1 MEYSKKK
8 CEKCFGGIIM
18 VRVLKLRNIRIKEQ
32 KKLNEN
38 NLFLYKYITT
48 YIKATD
54 LTIYEK
60 EEILHQIMDM
70 LLEAQYENKDKSF
83 IVGDDYKKFCKSII
97 DEYMATKSKLYIFL
111 DYFQRYILWMTIG
124 LGLDALYNLFSI
136 NQLSIT
142 LNDIFT
148 WNMISLVIVFVSKS
162 VNREAIIVPISG
174 KSKIKVNVNFNNNNN
189 NKYMICLFGILSFVL
204 QLVSKYLFNIDPYT
218 YSIIL
223 KSNIGAVTTAI
234 LCILIGVS
242 IYKYQYCRRY

>member
-1 MEYSKKK
+1 M
-8 CEKCFGGIIM
+8 I
-18 VRVLKLRNIRIKEQ
+18 RVLKFMNMRIKEQ

-54 LTIYEK
+54 LTMYEK

-142 LNDIFT
+142 LNYIFT
-148 WNMISLVIVFVSKS
+148 WNMISLVNVFVSKS

-174 KSKIKVNVNFNNNNN
+174 KSKIKVNVNFNNN
-189 NKYMICLFGILSFVL
+189 KYMICLFSIVILSFVL

-218 YSIIL
+218 YTIIL
-223 KSNIGAVTTAI
+223 KSNIVVITTTI
-234 LCILIGVS
+234 LFILIGVS

>member
-1 MEYSKKK
+1 MN
-8 CEKCFGGIIM
+8 M
-18 VRVLKLRNIRIKEQ
+18 RIKEQ

-54 LTIYEK
+54 LTMYEK

-70 LLEAQYENKDKSF
+70 LLEAQYENRDKSF
-83 IVGDDYKKFCKSII
+83 IVGDNYKEFCKSII

-124 LGLDALYNLFSI
+124 LGLDALYNLFSV

-148 WNMISLVIVFVSKS
+148 WNMISLFIVFISKS
-162 VNREAIIVPISG
+162 VSREAIVVPISE
-174 KSKIKVNVNFNNNNN
+174 KSKIKVNINFNNNSREMS
-189 NKYMICLFGILSFVL
+189 YLLGIFILSVVL
-204 QLVSKYLFNIDPYT
+204 QLASKYLFNIDPYT

>member
-1 MEYSKKK
+1 M
-8 CEKCFGGIIM
+8 I
-18 VRVLKLRNIRIKEQ
+18 RVLKFMNMRIKEQ

-54 LTIYEK
+54 LTMYEK

-70 LLEAQYENKDKSF
+70 LLEAQYENRDKSF
-83 IVGDDYKKFCKSII
+83 IVGDNYKEFCKSII
-97 DEYMATKSKLYIFL
+97 DEYMVTKSKLYIFL

-148 WNMISLVIVFVSKS
+148 WNMISLFIVFISKS
-162 VNREAIIVPISG
+162 VSREAIVVPISE
-174 KSKIKVNVNFNNNNN
+174 KSKIKVNINFNNNSREMS
-189 NKYMICLFGILSFVL
+189 YLLGIFILSVVL
-204 QLVSKYLFNIDPYT
+204 QLASKYLFNIDPYT

>member
-1 MEYSKKK
+1 
-8 CEKCFGGIIM
+8 M
-18 VRVLKLRNIRIKEQ
+18 VRILKLMNMRVKEQ

-54 LTIYEK
+54 LTMYEK

-142 LNDIFT
+142 LNYIFT
-148 WNMISLVIVFVSKS
+148 WNMISLVNVFVSKS

-174 KSKIKVNVNFNNNNN
+174 KSKIKVNVNFNNN
-189 NKYMICLFGILSFVL
+189 KYMICLFSIVILSFVL

-218 YSIIL
+218 YTIIL
-223 KSNIGAVTTAI
+223 KSNIVVITTTI
-234 LCILIGVS
+234 LFILIGVS

>member
-1 MEYSKKK
+1 M
-8 CEKCFGGIIM
+8 I
-18 VRVLKLRNIRIKEQ
+18 RVLKFMNMRIKEQ

-54 LTIYEK
+54 LTMYEK

-70 LLEAQYENKDKSF
+70 LLEAQYENRDKSF
-83 IVGDDYKKFCKSII
+83 IVGDNYKEFCKSII
-97 DEYMATKSKLYIFL
+97 DEYMVTKSKLYIFL

-124 LGLDALYNLFSI
+124 LGLDALYNLFSV

-148 WNMISLVIVFVSKS
+148 WNMISLFIVFISKS
-162 VNREAIIVPISG
+162 VSREAIVVPISE
-174 KSKIKVNVNFNNNNN
+174 KSKIKVNINFNNNSREMS
-189 NKYMICLFGILSFVL
+189 YLLGIFILSVVL
-204 QLVSKYLFNIDPYT
+204 QLASKYLFNIDPYT